1 MVPEKLF
8 GEIRT
13 HIKDVMSR
21 RSALGKSL
29 WQELLKLHPADIAAF
44 FSELPEEHFKKLF
57 VELPQEMNCAVF
69 REFSENMQ
77 SLTLSFLS
85 DLQKS
90 GVLACLTADELTD
103 LFESLSDEDLKKY
116 LNLLHKSDR
125 EKVLSLLQFDPQS
138 AGGIM
143 DTDVLPLNDWFTV
156 QKSIQLIQRLQVHR
170 ELHRKIFVINKER
183 LLVGHIYLEDLVLQ
197 KPDSVISSFMRAN
210 EFVVQAEED
219 QESIAYR
226 MKHYNLSLMPVV
238 GEKNYFLGV
247 IPSSTLV
254 DIIEEETA
262 EDVYRMSAMSP
273 VKGTYLEESFFKQL
287 YQRSYILI
295 VLMLAQS
302 LSSAII
308 KSNTDLL
315 AGVAGGLLFQFL
327 TMLTSTGGNASSQT
341 SGVIIQGMAS
351 GEINN
356 ANVRRFFR
364 REFFLA
370 LAIAVVLGAVAF
382 ARAYVSS
389 GHTMGSVTVS
399 CSVMCIVVVSI
410 FIGSTVPVLLRKL
423 SIDPAYWAGPV
434 LGTVMDVLGL
444 LIYCLIAQSIFSY
457 VTNFS

>member
-8 GEIRT
+8 GEIKT
-13 HIKDVMSR
+13 HIKDVMSQ
-21 RSALGKSL
+21 RSALGRSL
-29 WQELLKLHPADIAAF
+29 WEELLKLHPADIAAF
-44 FSELPEEHFKKLF
+44 FSDLPEDHFKKLF

-69 REFSENMQ
+69 REFSESMQ
-77 SLTLSFLS
+77 SLALSFLS
-85 DLQKS
+85 DLQRS
-90 GVLACLTADELTD
+90 GVLACLTTDELTD

-125 EKVLSLLQFDPQS
+125 EKVLSLMKFDPQS

-170 ELHRKIFVINKER
+170 ELHRKIFVINKDR

-197 KPDSVISSFMRAN
+197 KPDSVISSFMKSN

-226 MKHYNLSLMPVV
+226 MKHYNLSIAPVV
-238 GEKNYFLGV
+238 GENNYFLGV

-308 KSNTDLL
+308 KSNTTLL
-315 AGVAGGLLFQFL
+315 ASVAGGLLFQFL

-356 ANVRRFFR
+356 TNLRRFFR
-364 REFFLA
+364 RELGLA
-370 LAIAVVLGAVAF
+370 FAIAIVLGGVAF
-382 ARAYVSS
+382 ARAYASS
-389 GHTMGSVTVS
+389 GHILGSMTVS

-444 LIYCLIAQSIFSY
+444 MIYCLIAQAIFSY
-457 VTNFS
+457 FTNFS